1 MRPSPGPPHPR
12 RRASQPRDR
21 GPGAVLRRPGAD
33 WEIHELTVAPPRA
46 GEVLVRMA
54 YAGVCHSDEHMRF
67 STTTGLPV
75 VGGHESSAVVQET
88 GPG

>member
-1 MRPSPGPPHPR
+1 
-12 RRASQPRDR
+12 
-21 GPGAVLRRPGAD
+21 
-33 WEIHELTVAPPRA
+33 VAPPRA